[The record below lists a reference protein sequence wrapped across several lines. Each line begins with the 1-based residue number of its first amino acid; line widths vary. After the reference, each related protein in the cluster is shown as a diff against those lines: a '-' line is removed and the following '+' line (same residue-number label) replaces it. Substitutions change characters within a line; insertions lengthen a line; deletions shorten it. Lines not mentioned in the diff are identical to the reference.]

1 MGARRHE
8 IDHVLRGF
16 RPDRREPRVLRWP
29 DRRNLV
35 QGRQFARIS
44 CVFLSCLLG
53 CLATSGPRD
62 LIVQVPERKVV
73 YSEPAQ
79 RLTGFPCFETTR
91 SVPNKEEVMTDPRFT
106 DT

>member
-53 CLATSGPRD
+53 CLATRGPRD
-62 LIVQVPERKVV
+62 LIVQVPERK
-73 YSEPAQ
+73 SCLFGTGAAAD
-79 RLTGFPCFETTR
+79 GFPLFRDDAKRPEQGG
-91 SVPNKEEVMTDPRFT
+91 SHD
-106 DT
+106 